1 MWKHRVNK
9 NWMMA
14 RTHYLTASS
23 IKSILPVTETGRKR
37 SQAQIEANMLKVAS
51 NMMTAFIPD
60 DDCISTAAAAR
71 GHLLEPI
78 AIEEANNAK
87 KLGLYHWDDVILVKG
102 LLGWSPDAM
111 SVPQDGWFDKRYFY
125 DLDKNGAPCPASIG
139 EVKSYLMERHI
150 ASVYTDK
157 KDCPER
163 WQLAVGMA
171 LLKNCQYAN
180 LIFFNPDSTVR
191 LAIKTYSRQD
201 LEEEIKMVK
210 EAEESFQKFL
220 ESLPKI
226 EEKNDFYM
234 MNTEL
239 EKNSDYYMNKFMRE
253 ERMNI

>member
-1 MWKHRVNK
+1 MWKHKVSK
-9 NWMMA
+9 DWLMA

-23 IKSILPVTETGRKR
+23 IKSILPITETERKR

-60 DDCISTAAAAR
+60 DDCISTGAAAR

-78 AIEEANNAK
+78 AIEEANIEK
-87 KLGLYHWDDVILVKG
+87 SLGLYHWDDIILVKG

-111 SVPQDGWFDKRYFY
+111 SISQDGWFGKGCIY
-125 DLDKNGAPCPASIG
+125 DIDKNGAPCPASIG
-139 EVKSYLMERHI
+139 EVKSYLTERHI
-150 ASVYTDK
+150 ASVFTDK

-191 LAIKTYSRQD
+191 LAVKTYSRQD

-210 EAEESFQKFL
+210 EAEDSFQEFL
-220 ESLPKI
+220 KNLPKI
-226 EEKNDFYM
+226 EDKNDFCV

-239 EKNSDYYMNKFMRE
+239 KKDSDYFMKKLMQE

>member
-9 NWMMA
+9 DWLMA

-23 IKSILPVTETGRKR
+23 IKNILPITETGRKR
-37 SQAQIEANMLKVAS
+37 SQAQIEANMMKAVS
-51 NMMTAFIPD
+51 NMMTEFIPD
-60 DDCISTAAAAR
+60 DDCISTGAAAR

-87 KLGLYHWDDVILVKG
+87 NFGLYHWDDIILVKG

-111 SVPQDGWFDKRYFY
+111 SIPQNGHLKKSCIY
-125 DLDKNGAPCPASIG
+125 DIEKQGTPCPASIG

-171 LLKNCQYAN
+171 LLKQCQYAN
-180 LIFFNPDSTVR
+180 LIFFNPDSNVR
-191 LAIKTYSRQD
+191 LAVKTYSRQD
-201 LEEEIKMVK
+201 LEEEIEMVK
-210 EAEESFQKFL
+210 EAEESFREFL
-220 ESLPKI
+220 KNLPKR
-226 EEKNDFYM
+226 EEKNDLCIL
-234 MNTEL
+234 NTEL
-239 EKNSDYYMNKFMRE
+239 EKDSDYYMNKFMQE

>member
-1 MWKHRVNK
+1 MWKHRVSI

-37 SQAQIEANMLKVAS
+37 SQAQIEANMMKVAS
-51 NMMTAFIPD
+51 NMMTAHIPN
-60 DDCISTAAAAR
+60 DDCISTGAAAR

-87 KLGLYHWDDVILVKG
+87 KLSLYHWDDVILVKG

-111 SVPQDGWFDKRYFY
+111 SIPQDGGFDKRCIYNI
-125 DLDKNGAPCPASIG
+125 DKKEPCPASIG

-150 ASVYTDK
+150 TSVYTDK

-171 LLKNCQYAN
+171 LLRNCQYAN

-210 EAEESFQKFL
+210 EAEKSFQEFL
-220 ESLPKI
+220 ESLPKF

>member
-1 MWKHRVNK
+1 MWKHRVSK

-14 RTHYLTASS
+14 RAHYLTASN
-23 IKSILPVTETGRKR
+23 IKNILPVTETGRKR

-51 NMMTAFIPD
+51 NMMTAHIPD

-111 SVPQDGWFDKRYFY
+111 SISQDGWFDKRCFY
-125 DLDKNGAPCPASIG
+125 DLDKDGAPCPASIG
-139 EVKSYLMERHI
+139 EVKSYLIERHI
-150 ASVYTDK
+150 SSVYTDK

-234 MNTEL
+234 TNTKL
-239 EKNSDYYMNKFMRE
+239 EKNSDYYMNKFMQE